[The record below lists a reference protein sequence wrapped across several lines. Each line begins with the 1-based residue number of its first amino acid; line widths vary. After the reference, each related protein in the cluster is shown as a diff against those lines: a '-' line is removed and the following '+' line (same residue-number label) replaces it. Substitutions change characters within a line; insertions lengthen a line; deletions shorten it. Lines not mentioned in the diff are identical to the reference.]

1 METPLLSV
9 IIPCY
14 NECASIRQIVQAL
27 RDGPV
32 RSLEIIAVDDGSTD
46 GTREILR
53 DELAPSGVRVALH
66 PFNQGKGAA
75 LRTGFTAAASTC
87 DWALTID
94 ADGQHQ
100 PKDGRA
106 LLEIAQQGRR
116 VIVVGKRQGM
126 QGENVPW
133 TSRFGRKFSNF
144 WVWTAGGPWIT
155 DSQSGFRLYPLPE
168 TLELEVRA
176 RRYQFEVEVLVQ
188 ALCNGIPTVE
198 VPVSVVYQAK
208 GVRVSHFRPWIDFC
222 RNASTFS
229 RLICARLF
237 RLIRGQ

>member
-1 METPLLSV
+1 MQAAVLIPVYNHEAQVAEVIREARLLGLPIFV
-9 IIPCY
+9 I
-14 NECASIRQIVQAL
+14 
-27 RDGPV
+27 
-32 RSLEIIAVDDGSTD
+32 DDGSTD
-46 GTREILR
+46 GTAQVLDRLTGITVLR
-53 DELAPSGVRVALH
+53 H
-66 PFNQGKGAA
+66 PINQGKGAA